1 MSILIKYFS
10 FMAVLL
16 MGSLL
21 AACAAKPSEEH
32 PLAPVGEAKGA
43 ATEFADK
50 IESPQSPPADQGPQ
64 AAKQAAS
71 PEGQPPLPSV
81 QTGSTTIPAVQSSYC
96 WDTLGCG
103 DYVGG
108 KALLNGTAPA
118 VINPGDRVSIA
129 LDYEPLPSKV
139 SVSEIREDNVYVP
152 VDLLN
157 GAFEAPKKKGVYY
170 YLYEATWLTEDGKYT
185 LNQTSAVF
193 AAEVK

>member
-1 MSILIKYFS
+1 M
-10 FMAVLL
+10 
-16 MGSLL
+16 
-21 AACAAKPSEEH
+21 
-32 PLAPVGEAKGA
+32 
-43 ATEFADK
+43 
-50 IESPQSPPADQGPQ
+50 
-64 AAKQAAS
+64 
-71 PEGQPPLPSV
+71 
-81 QTGSTTIPAVQSSYC
+81 
-96 WDTLGCG
+96 
-103 DYVGG
+103 
-108 KALLNGTAPA
+108 LNGTAPA